1 MLVDYHVH
9 LERAGLSRENALRFV
24 KCAQALGLSDIAFT
38 EHAYNFVECAPM
50 LARPDYVSMH
60 GHGFRIDQYVSLVEG
75 LKDEGFPV
83 KLGIEMDYVP
93 ETCDEAAAF
102 LKRHPFDLVIGSVHW
117 IDEWG
122 FDITASS
129 WDGVDVEWAYS
140 RYFELACAAAAS
152 GFFDVI
158 GHPDVIKV
166 FGARMGAGAR
176 PGGWGDAGR
185 GGGCGEH
192 RGGFLGDNCGDARL
206 TLAGYYDA
214 LVSATVASGTCL
226 EVSSAGLRRPVG
238 EAYPAM
244 DLLRM
249 ACERGV
255 AVTLASDAHE
265 PEEVGSRYDELAAWA
280 RAAGYRTITVFDE
293 RVPRQVEMG

>member
-9 LERAGLSRENALRFV
+9 LERAGLSRDNALRFIE
-24 KCAQALGLSDIAFT
+24 CAQARGLSEIAFT
-38 EHAYNFVECAPM
+38 EHAYNFVECAP
-50 LARPDYVSMH
+50 LLRRSEYVSMH
-60 GHGFRIDQYVSLVEG
+60 GHAFRIDEYVALVED

-93 ETCDEAAAF
+93 ETVDDAAAF
-102 LKRHPFDLVIGSVHW
+102 LSGRPFDLVIGSVHW
-117 IDEWG
+117 IGEWG

-129 WDGVDVEWAYS
+129 WNGMDVEWAYS

-152 GFFDVI
+152 GIFDVI

-166 FGARMGAGAR
+166 FGARIGAGS
-176 PGGWGDAGR
+176 
-185 GGGCGEH
+185 GGGRDATRGEP
-192 RGGFLGDNCGDARL
+192 RL

-214 LVSATVASGTCL
+214 LVSAVVASGTCL

-244 DLLRM
+244 DLLRL
-249 ACERGV
+249 ACERGA

-265 PEEVGSRYDELAAWA
+265 PEEVGSRYDELVKWAQAAD
-280 RAAGYRTITVFDE
+280 YRTITVFDG
-293 RVPRQVEMG
+293 RTPRQIEMG

>member
-9 LERAGLSRENALRFV
+9 LERAGLSRENALRFIQ
-24 KCAQALGLSDIAFT
+24 CAQARGLSEIALT

-50 LARPDYVSMH
+50 LARPDYVLKY
-60 GHGFRIDQYVSLVEG
+60 GHGFRIDEYVSLVEN

-83 KLGIEMDYVP
+83 KLGIELDYVP
-93 ETCDEAAAF
+93 ETIDAAAAF
-102 LKRHPFDLVIGSVHW
+102 LGGRPFDLVVGSVHW

-122 FDITASS
+122 FDIEPSS
-129 WDGVDVEWAYS
+129 WNGVDVEWAYS

-152 GFFDVI
+152 GVFDVI

-166 FGARMGAGAR
+166 FGARMGAEAR
-176 PGGWGDAGR
+176 PGGGRDAAR
-185 GGGCGEH
+185 GEP
-192 RGGFLGDNCGDARL
+192 RL

-214 LVSATVASGTCL
+214 LVSAAVASGTCL

-244 DLLRM
+244 DLLRL

-265 PEEVGSRYDELAAWA
+265 PEEVASRYDELAEWA
-280 RAAGYRTITVFDE
+280 QAAGYRTITVFAG
-293 RVPRQVEMG
+293 RTPRQVEMG

>member
-9 LERAGLSRENALRFV
+9 LERAGLSRENALRFIQ
-24 KCAQALGLSDIAFT
+24 CAQARGLSEIALT

-60 GHGFRIDQYVSLVEG
+60 GHGFRIDEYVSLVEG

-83 KLGIEMDYVP
+83 KLGIEVDYMP
-93 ETCDEAAAF
+93 ETVGDIADF
-102 LKRHPFDLVIGSVHW
+102 VSRRPFDLVIGSAHW

-122 FDITASS
+122 FDIDASS
-129 WDGVDVEWAYS
+129 WNGVDVEWAYS

-152 GFFDVI
+152 GIFDVV

-166 FGARMGAGAR
+166 FGARLGAEAP
-176 PGGWGDAGR
+176 PGGERDA
-185 GGGCGEH
+185 
-192 RGGFLGDNCGDARL
+192 ARCEPGL

-214 LVSATVASGTCL
+214 LVSAAVASGTCL
-226 EVSSAGLRRPVG
+226 EVSSAGLRRPAG

-244 DLLRM
+244 DLLRL
-249 ACERGV
+249 ACERGA

-265 PEEVGSRYDELAAWA
+265 PDEVGSRYDELVVWA
-280 RAAGYRTITVFDE
+280 QAAGYRTITVFDG
-293 RVPRQVEMG
+293 RTPRQVEMG

>member
-50 LARPDYVSMH
+50 LRRPEYVSTH
-60 GHGFRIDQYVSLVEG
+60 GHAFRIGEYVSLVEG
-75 LKDEGFPV
+75 LKGEGFPV

-280 RAAGYRTITVFDE
+280 RAAGYRTITVFDG

>member
-166 FGARMGAGAR
+166 FGARMGAEAR
-176 PGGWGDAGR
+176 PGGWRDAGCR
-185 GGGCGEH
+185 DGCGEP
-192 RGGFLGDNCGDARL
+192 RL

-214 LVSATVASGTCL
+214 LVSAAVASCTCL

-244 DLLRM
+244 DLLRL
-249 ACERGV
+249 AYERGA

-265 PEEVGSRYDELAAWA
+265 PEDVGSRYDELAAWA
-280 RAAGYRTITVFDE
+280 RAAGYRTITVFDG
-293 RVPRQVEMG
+293 RMPRQVEMG

>member
-60 GHGFRIDQYVSLVEG
+60 GHGFRIDEYVSLVEG

-158 GHPDVIKV
+158 GDPVVIKV

-249 ACERGV
+249 ACERGA

-280 RAAGYRTITVFDE
+280 RAAGYRTITVFDG